1 MAESAK
7 RLPTPLVVLCRL
19 VRILILCGAFVL
31 LLMQGAMA
39 AASQSA
45 PNCQAL
51 VQQLKSVDRDARADA
66 VEELRALGPRAACAV
81 DALRAALNDDEWVGV
96 GVPAMK
102 ALGRIGPAALAAFPD
117 ILAKAVD
124 RDLPSHAAFDP
135 GDITEAFVGLGPGV
149 IPMLAPF
156 LDAARDDGGAVAPG
170 LWDFASAVLARF
182 GAQSV
187 PVLIRALSHQPSALA
202 AADAIE
208 RIGEPA
214 AAAVPALIT
223 AYDFPDNDNWDRWEI
238 GNAMLAMGAKGCAGR
253 AVVDRLVQEVGESK
267 AVYLDGLTAFR
278 RSCSARP

>member
-1 MAESAK
+1 
-7 RLPTPLVVLCRL
+7 
-19 VRILILCGAFVL
+19 
-31 LLMQGAMA
+31 MQGAPFA
-39 AASQSA
+39 APQSA

-51 VQQLKSVDRDARADA
+51 VQQLKSTDRDARGDA

-102 ALGRIGPAALAAFPD
+102 ALGRIGPAALPAFPD

-124 RDLPSHAAFDP
+124 RDLPAHAAFDP
-135 GDITEAFVGLGPGV
+135 NDISEAFFGLGPGV

-156 LDAARDDGGAVAPG
+156 LDAARDSAGIVAPG

-182 GAQSV
+182 GVQSV
-187 PVLIRALSHQPSALA
+187 PVLIRALGHQSGCLA

-238 GNAMLAMGAKGCAGR
+238 GNAILAMGAKGCAGR
-253 AVVDRLVQEVGESK
+253 AVVDRLAEEVGEPK
-267 AVYLDGLTAFR
+267 ATYLDGLTAFR
-278 RSCSARP
+278 KSCPAQP

>member
-1 MAESAK
+1 MA
-7 RLPTPLVVLCRL
+7 PVVRPS
-19 VRILILCGAFVL
+19 RIGNAVVFVL
-31 LLMQGAMA
+31 LLRGAVA
-39 AASQSA
+39 AAPQSA
-45 PNCQAL
+45 TSCQAL
-51 VQQLKSVDRDARADA
+51 VQQLKSADRDARADA

-102 ALGRIGPAALAAFPD
+102 ALGRIGPAALPAFPD

-135 GDITEAFVGLGPGV
+135 SDISEAFFGLGPGV

-156 LDAARDDGGAVAPG
+156 LDAARDSSEEVAPG

-187 PVLIRALSHQPSALA
+187 PVLVRALAHQPSALA

-208 RIGEPA
+208 RIGELA
-214 AAAVPALIT
+214 AAAVPSLIA
-223 AYDFPDNDNWDRWEI
+223 AYDFPDNDKWDRWEI
-238 GNAMLAMGAKGCAGR
+238 GNAILAMGAKGCAGR

-267 AVYLDGLTAFR
+267 ATYLDGLTAFR
-278 RSCSARP
+278 KSCPAF